1 MRSKKSKIIKEID
14 PQDVKDL
21 SQARIDHYL
30 SLGYLPYLDENDHV
44 KWLTQ
49 AQRNM
54 RAVSSRSVL
63 PSIPHRIFQKNASGP
78 SPQKTGST
86 RLFTVYSKAFVF
98 HHCISDSLNFI
109 DLSLFYPD
117 LII

>member
-49 AQRNM
+49 AQSNM

-63 PSIPHRIFQKNASGP
+63 PSIPHRIFQKKPAGRRRRKRGP
-78 SPQKTGST
+78 RGFLRFIQKH
-86 RLFTVYSKAFVF
+86 LFFIIAFLIVL
-98 HHCISDSLNFI
+98 ILLILAYFI
-109 DLSLFYPD
+109 QT
-117 LII
+117 